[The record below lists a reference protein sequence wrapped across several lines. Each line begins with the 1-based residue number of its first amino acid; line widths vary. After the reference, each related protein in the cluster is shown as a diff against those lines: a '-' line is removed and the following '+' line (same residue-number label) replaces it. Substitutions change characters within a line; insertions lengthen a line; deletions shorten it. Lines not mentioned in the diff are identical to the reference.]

1 MTYEPGSVLPRLIT
15 HPKYE
20 AGMKAASEYVQRGHK
35 LDWRRTEWLETVDA
49 ILADLHKHYGTVGPY
64 LRGYFR
70 ELSYYQWSQKNG
82 TVYLPMG

>member
-20 AGMKAASEYVQRGHK
+20 AGMKAASDYVQRGHK
-35 LDWRRTEWLETVDA
+35 LEWRRSEWLETVDL
-49 ILADLHKHYGTVGPY
+49 IVSDLYHNIGTVGPY

-70 ELSYYQWSQKNG
+70 EISYYQWCQKNG
-82 TVYLPMG
+82 TVYLPMA